1 MKYLFLLTLS
11 FNLHAANVLVMGD
24 SHSAGPFGWTLDKE
38 LRASGHTVGTYAS
51 SSSVPGWFLDSTP
64 SKWGIWTKDVNGIV
78 KEVPFKTWGPT
89 PNFYEISKQNP
100 EVAIMAFGTNYV
112 GKSSASS
119 ISDMKRFLKVLKE
132 ANIKCYWVTPPETR
146 TYRAQTLTLFQMI
159 KDTVGSDCEIFESH
173 KLTHYPATGGDGVH
187 YWTGTMR
194 TQADLWAR
202 EIVKDFNS
210 KF

>member
-1 MKYLFLLTLS
+1 MKYLLLLS
-11 FNLHAANVLVMGD
+11 LSLNLHAANVLVMGD

-38 LRASGHTVGTYAS
+38 LRAAGHTVGTYAS

-64 SKWGIWTKDVNGIV
+64 SKWGIWTKDVNGVV
-78 KEVPFKTWGPT
+78 KEVLFKTWGPT

-100 EVAIMAFGTNYV
+100 QVAIMAFGTNYV
-112 GKSSASS
+112 GKSQASS
-119 ISDMKRFLKVLKE
+119 MNDMKRFLNVLKE
-132 ANIKCYWVTPPETR
+132 TNIKCYWVTPPETR

-159 KDTVGSDCEIFESH
+159 KDTVGTDCEIFESH
-173 KLTHYPATGGDGVH
+173 KRTHYPATGGDGVH
-187 YWTGTMR
+187 YWTGTLR
-194 TQADLWAR
+194 TQAEHWAQ